1 MRDILHHNNLIPK
14 ASLLNLSHY
23 RMPSKDSEA
32 LKEKIE
38 KLIHIGHNKESMNSF
53 IRLPRT
59 QKRVNFV
66 EKYNKKCKAAAD
78 KKRRENFLKKK
89 IR

>member
-1 MRDILHHNNLIPK
+1 
-14 ASLLNLSHY
+14 
-23 RMPSKDSEA
+23 MPSKDSEA

-66 EKYNKKCKAAAD
+66 EKYNKKCKAAGD
-78 KKRRENFLKKK
+78 KKRRENFFKKEDK
-89 IR
+89 IMVYLSRKIIPGERVSTE